1 MELSLR
7 TVIRDIWNNWTYTGT
22 VFENEKFI
30 PVIGTPFCRVV
41 VMQGQAQIMS
51 IGPTS
56 LDRFTGLLY
65 VQIFV
70 PLGEG
75 DERPKFLAD
84 KAREMFRKKHIGK
97 IRFEL
102 PFDNVIGD
110 NGEGWYL
117 INVVVPY
124 IVDEETSSSI
134 IR

>member
-1 MELSLR
+1 MELGLR
-7 TVIRDIWNNWTYTGT
+7 SVVRDIWSAWTYTGT
-22 VFENEKFI
+22 VFENEKFV

-41 VMQGQAQIMS
+41 VMQGQAQILS
-51 IGPTS
+51 IGSPS

-70 PLGEG
+70 PVGEG

-84 KAREMFRKKHIGK
+84 KAREMFRKKYIGG
-97 IRFEL
+97 ISFQL
-102 PFDNVIGD
+102 PFDNVVGD

-124 IVDEETSSSI
+124 IVDEETSSV